1 MKLHYPIL
9 NSIITALHKIINEN
23 FYSDKVLEYIFKS
36 NKKLGKRDRQ
46 IIAETVYN
54 IVRYYYLY
62 QYLAKSNE
70 IEEIVKTF
78 FHYKDEQLDTSSI
91 PDRIKLS
98 FNDDLWN
105 EAIQQ
110 LGETKWIK
118 EATAL
123 NQTAPLVIRANT
135 LKISKQE
142 LQNKL
147 LSVDIE
153 TYELP
158 DVPEALVIANKKF
171 LSQNEYFKS
180 GYYEFQDAS
189 SQKVAHF
196 IPKDILSR
204 AKRIIDACAGAG
216 GKTLHLSALMKNQ
229 GQIIAMD
236 VEEKKLNELKKRA
249 TRAGCNNIQI
259 KLIDSKKVIKRL
271 ENSAD
276 ILLIDAPCSGTGVIK
291 RNPDTKIKFT
301 SQHLN
306 ELIILQKKILTEYNK
321 MINPNGYLLY
331 VTCSILPK
339 ENEDQIQF
347 FLSENKNFEIIKHQT
362 IFPSSGFDGFY
373 MALLKK
379 KA

>member
-9 NSIITALHKIINEN
+9 NSIITALKKIINEN
-23 FYSDKVLEYIFKS
+23 FYSDKVLEYVFKS

-62 QYLAKSNE
+62 QYLAQSNV
-70 IEEIVKTF
+70 IEEIVKTYF
-78 FHYKDEQLDTSSI
+78 QYKDKQLNTLSI

-98 FNDDLWN
+98 FNEDLWN
-105 EAIQQ
+105 EAAQQ
-110 LGETKWIK
+110 LGESKWIQ
-118 EATAL
+118 EAAAL
-123 NQTAPLVIRANT
+123 NQTAPLVIRTNT

-142 LQNKL
+142 LKSKL
-147 LSVDIE
+147 LSLDIE
-153 TYELP
+153 TYELS

-196 IPKDILSR
+196 IPKEILSQS
-204 AKRIIDACAGAG
+204 KRIIDACAGAG
-216 GKTLHLSALMKNQ
+216 GKTLHLSALMKNK

-236 VEEKKLNELKKRA
+236 VDEKKLNELYKRMKRA
-249 TRAGCNNIQI
+249 NCSNIQI
-259 KLIDSKKVIKRL
+259 KPISSSKIIKRL

-291 RNPDTKIKFT
+291 RNPDTKIKFS

-306 ELIILQKKILTEYNK
+306 ELISLQKKILTEYNK
-321 MINPNGYLLY
+321 MIKPDGYLLY

-339 ENEDQIQF
+339 ENEEQIQF
-347 FLSENKNFEIIKHQT
+347 FLSENKNFELIQQQT

-379 KA
+379 KS

>member
-9 NSIITALHKIINEN
+9 NSIITALKKIINEN
-23 FYSDKVLEYIFKS
+23 FYSDKVLEYVFKS

-62 QYLAKSNE
+62 QYLAQSNV
-70 IEEIVKTF
+70 IEEIVKTYF
-78 FHYKDEQLDTSSI
+78 QYKDKQLNTLSI

-98 FNDDLWN
+98 FNEDLWN
-105 EAIQQ
+105 EAAQQ
-110 LGETKWIK
+110 LGESKWIQ
-118 EATAL
+118 EAAAL
-123 NQTAPLVIRANT
+123 NQTAPLVIRTNT

-142 LQNKL
+142 LKSKL
-147 LSVDIE
+147 LSLDIE
-153 TYELP
+153 TYELS

-196 IPKDILSR
+196 IPKEILSQS
-204 AKRIIDACAGAG
+204 KRIIDACAGAG
-216 GKTLHLSALMKNQ
+216 GKTLHLSALMKNK

-236 VEEKKLNELKKRA
+236 VDEKKLNELYKRMKRA
-249 TRAGCNNIQI
+249 NCSNIQI
-259 KLIDSKKVIKRL
+259 KPISSSKIIKRL

-291 RNPDTKIKFT
+291 RNPDTKIKFS
-301 SQHLN
+301 SQHFH
-306 ELIILQKKILTEYNK
+306 ELITLQKKILAEYNK
-321 MINPNGYLLY
+321 MIKPDGYLLY

-339 ENEDQIQF
+339 ENEEQIQF
-347 FLSENKNFEIIKHQT
+347 FLSENKNFELIQQQT

-373 MALLKK
+373 MALFKK
-379 KA
+379 KS

>member
-9 NSIITALHKIINEN
+9 NSIITALKKIINEN
-23 FYSDKVLEYIFKS
+23 FYSDKVLEYVFKS

-62 QYLAKSNE
+62 QYLAQSNV
-70 IEEIVKTF
+70 IEEIVKTYF
-78 FHYKDEQLDTSSI
+78 QYKDKQLNTLSI

-98 FNDDLWN
+98 FNEDLWN
-105 EAIQQ
+105 EAAQQ
-110 LGETKWIK
+110 LGESKWIQ
-118 EATAL
+118 EAAAL
-123 NQTAPLVIRANT
+123 NQTAPLVIRTNT

-142 LQNKL
+142 LKSKL
-147 LSVDIE
+147 LSLDIE
-153 TYELP
+153 TYELS

-196 IPKDILSR
+196 IPKEILSQS
-204 AKRIIDACAGAG
+204 KRIIDACAGAG
-216 GKTLHLSALMKNQ
+216 GKTLHLSALMKNK

-236 VEEKKLNELKKRA
+236 VDEKKLNELYKRMKRA
-249 TRAGCNNIQI
+249 NCSNIQI
-259 KLIDSKKVIKRL
+259 KPISSSKIIKRL

-291 RNPDTKIKFT
+291 RNPDTKIKFS
-301 SQHLN
+301 SQHFH
-306 ELIILQKKILTEYNK
+306 E
-321 MINPNGYLLY
+321 
-331 VTCSILPK
+331 
-339 ENEDQIQF
+339 
-347 FLSENKNFEIIKHQT
+347 H
-362 IFPSSGFDGFY
+362 
-373 MALLKK
+373 
-379 KA
+379 